1 MRVNEAL
8 SPVTADAQ
16 GNIQNRQSNGTTFP
30 SPEAQLS
37 LLGDSSYLKPRYP
50 FPRNL
55 TSKALELLGD
65 GGSLSAD
72 RFHAETSSQR
82 LAAYIFTLRRLGWD
96 IRSKLDSRRRAHY
109 QLTSHSM
116 EFLQGGSSPRS
127 IGWWQ

>member
-8 SPVTADAQ
+8 SSVAADAQ

-37 LLGDSSYLKPRYP
+37 LLGDSSYLKPRFP
-50 FPRNL
+50 FPKNL

-72 RFHAETSSQR
+72 RFHAMTSSQR
-82 LAAYIFTLRRLGWD
+82 LAAYIYNLRRLGWD
-96 IRSKLDSRRRAHY
+96 ISSNPDARRRAHY
-109 QLTSHSM
+109 QLTVRSL
-116 EFLQGGSSPRS
+116 EFLRGSKKARK
-127 IGWWQ
+127 IGRWQ